1 MSKKVDIKNL
11 QIGGG
16 NKIAIQSMCNIK
28 TEKVQEVVSQIL
40 RLEQAGCDII
50 RVAIKDQQDAL
61 AIKQIK
67 DKISIPLVADVH
79 FDYRLAIS
87 AIENGVDKVRINP
100 GNIGSEDKVKLVA
113 DCIKAHKIAVRVGSN
128 SGSVEKEFLTK
139 YGKNEISLAE
149 SALLRVRQLEKY
161 GVEDIVI
168 SAKTSS
174 VPLTIKTYRYL
185 AEKNR
190 LSTTFRRNRSRH

>member
-67 DKISIPLVADVH
+67 DKI
-79 FDYRLAIS
+79 
-87 AIENGVDKVRINP
+87 K
-100 GNIGSEDKVKLVA
+100 
-113 DCIKAHKIAVRVGSN
+113 
-128 SGSVEKEFLTK
+128 
-139 YGKNEISLAE
+139 
-149 SALLRVRQLEKY
+149 
-161 GVEDIVI
+161 
-168 SAKTSS
+168 
-174 VPLTIKTYRYL
+174 
-185 AEKNR
+185 
-190 LSTTFRRNRSRH
+190 